1 MLNKIRI
8 AIADSDA
15 AFRKGLGELLGERAG
30 FEIVAETDSGR
41 DTVLAVRELEP
52 DLLLLD
58 MRLSDMSGLDVL
70 RQIGP
75 VEGLH
80 TIAVTDSVD
89 LNEMTRA
96 LLLGAN
102 GAIERAARSPVLFKS
117 IRAVLAGELWFT
129 RDVTKSLLRYVE
141 RNEERQLSAD
151 DLADRLTR
159 RENDVLRA
167 VANGMPN
174 REIAAK
180 LQISEYTVKHHL
192 SRIFAK
198 LSVSNRVELA
208 LLAARY
214 DL

>member
-1 MLNKIRI
+1 MLNEIRI
-8 AIADSDA
+8 AVAELDP
-15 AFRKGLGELLGERAG
+15 AFRKGLLDLLGEHDG
-30 FEIVAETDSGR
+30 FEIVAAVDSGR
-41 DTVLAVRELEP
+41 EAVLAARELEP

-58 MRLSDMSGLDVL
+58 MALPDMSGLEVL
-70 RQIGP
+70 RRIDGTRGVHP
-75 VEGLH
+75 VAMVEKLEIH
-80 TIAVTDSVD
+80 
-89 LNEMTRA
+89 EMTQA
-96 LLLGAN
+96 LLLGAC
-102 GAIERAARSPVLFKS
+102 GAVEKSARSPVLLKCV
-117 IRAVLAGELWFT
+117 RAVLAGELWFR
-129 RDVTKSLLRYVE
+129 RDITKALLRSVE
-141 RNEERQLSAD
+141 RNEDERYSAS

-180 LQISEYTVKHHL
+180 LAISEYTVKHHL

>member
-1 MLNKIRI
+1 MLSRVRI
-8 AIADSDA
+8 AVADSDA
-15 AFRKGLGELLGERAG
+15 VFRRGVAELLGERDG
-30 FEIVAETDSGR
+30 FEVVVELDSGR
-41 DTVLAVRELEP
+41 DTVLAVREMEP
-52 DLLLLD
+52 DLLVLD
-58 MRLSDMSGLDVL
+58 MRLPDISGLDVL
-70 RQIGP
+70 RQLGP
-75 VEGLH
+75 VDGLH
-80 TIAVTDSVD
+80 TVVVSESVD
-89 LNEMTRA
+89 LHEMTQA

-102 GAIERAARSPVLFKS
+102 GAVERSARAPVLFKC
-117 IRAVLAGELWFT
+117 IRAVLAGELWFR

-151 DLADRLTR
+151 DLAERLTR